1 MPKLSEPRK
10 RKNNTEKE
18 KAYKLYKEGMTL
30 RMIGAVCGK
39 SYEWARLAIKEL
51 STVDKA

>member
-1 MPKLSEPRK
+1 MSKPRMVK
-10 RKNNTEKE
+10 IQKEKE

-30 RMIGAVCGK
+30 RMIGAVCGR

-51 STVDKA
+51 SKM